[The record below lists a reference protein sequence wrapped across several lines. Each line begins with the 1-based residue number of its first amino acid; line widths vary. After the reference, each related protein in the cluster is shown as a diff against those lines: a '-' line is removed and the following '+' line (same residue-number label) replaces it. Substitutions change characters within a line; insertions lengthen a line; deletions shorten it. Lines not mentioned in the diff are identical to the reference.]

1 MNELPKYKS
10 WFFLN
15 DAAKQL
21 SKHLK
26 DDWESRDV
34 LQAVLE
40 GQLILSWYV
49 TTIQLALP
57 SDIKLNK
64 PDFLVDDM
72 TDSIRLKGIY
82 RLVLEDSELNMC
94 AGYNIRKE
102 WLERLLFGKP
112 AADGMIA
119 MTGFLVEDV
128 EGRLFRPLEYIEA
141 GSSGFF
147 GAGCDG
153 EVTPMTKGYYPQTLM
168 PDISELIIRKTD
180 LELFLIANPLSLENN
195 ETQSLVEFKNM
206 GSLSYNDITIV
217 FVEENRVELIANK
230 EKKIFT
236 LGELGLI
243 NKNTGKINT
252 HSMILIGYATG
263 RKISTSMGKVKQRV
277 NDLIKTWF
285 NNKISGEPFVAEKY
299 KYICNMTIKDD
310 RSRSSERAKLKASN
324 KHDSFDEEASYSF
337 DQNEKDAAADFIA
350 NNNSCDK

>member
-1 MNELPKYKS
+1 MKELPKYKS

-15 DAAKQL
+15 DVAKIL
-21 SKHLK
+21 SKHLNE
-26 DDWESRDV
+26 DWETRDV
-34 LQAVLE
+34 LQVALE
-40 GQLILSWYV
+40 GQLALSWYV
-49 TTIQLALP
+49 ATIQLALP
-57 SDIKLNK
+57 SGIKLNE
-64 PDFLVDDM
+64 PDFFIDDM
-72 TDSIRLKGIY
+72 TDLIRLKGIY
-82 RLVLEDSELNMC
+82 RLVLDDSEPNMC
-94 AGYNIRKE
+94 AGDNIRKE
-102 WLERLLFGKP
+102 WLERFLFGKP
-112 AADGMIA
+112 ATDGMAA
-119 MTGFLVEDV
+119 MTGFLVKDEED
-128 EGRLFRPLEYIEA
+128 RLFRPLEYIEA
-141 GSSGFF
+141 GSSGLF
-147 GAGCDG
+147 GAECDVK
-153 EVTPMTKGYYPQTLM
+153 VTPMPKGYYPQILM

-180 LELFLIANPLSLENN
+180 LALFLRSIPLSLENN

-206 GSLSYNDITIV
+206 GAISYNDITIV

-263 RKISTSMGKVKQRV
+263 RKISTSKGKVKQRV

-324 KHDSFDEEASYSF
+324 KHDSFNEETSYSF
-337 DQNEKDAAADFIA
+337 DQNEKDEAADFIA
-350 NNNSCDK
+350 KNNSCDK